1 MALMVITKT
10 ISRTSTDLYQIK
22 TMALTKQQAL
32 RVFKKF
38 YPISKTDSIM
48 NQLEWSYYTDSLSKD
63 GRITLKQYENWS
75 NPF

>member
-1 MALMVITKT
+1 MT
-10 ISRTSTDLYQIK
+10 
-22 TMALTKQQAL
+22 LTKKQAL

-48 NQLEWSYYTDSLSKD
+48 NRLEWSYYTDSLCKD
-63 GRITLKQYENWS
+63 GEITLRQYENWS